1 MYVEYFK
8 FSIDLSSD
16 SLQLTVSPRKITL
29 LKYQTI
35 TVIKK
40 YMYKIIYKKIFPLV
54 FTSFSSTCVY
64 KTKSN
69 K

>member
-16 SLQLTVSPRKITL
+16 SLQLTVSLRKIAL

-54 FTSFSSTCVY
+54 FPSFSSTCVY